1 MSIRTRWLQNY
12 DRDTDA
18 LTDASLLS
26 AAPTSTTGFVGSA
39 ADDQVCLLG
48 VQVLCGF
55 GCVAVVWVGSGGRL
69 WPNASV
75 FWVELRADGQV
86 TLRGCAASS
95 SGPMGCHWHG
105 DSVVDA
111 APMEGF

>member
-48 VQVLCGF
+48 VQVSCGF

-75 FWVELRADGQV
+75 FWVVACGWAGNAARVCGQQQWPYG
-86 TLRGCAASS
+86 LPLA
-95 SGPMGCHWHG
+95 W
-105 DSVVDA
+105 
-111 APMEGF
+111 